1 MLVSMP
7 YAVLLVLLQGIWVE
21 SRSVQSLSDIVDSHS
36 EALMKLGRYQMYT
49 DKLWQWYQNDRQL
62 DPSLERTID
71 QGGDGQ
77 QEVERQLERM
87 QKQLDNLQA
96 EQLFDIQRQMI
107 NLQKKVTSLQDKLEE
122 RDEQIPVLEEKV
134 SSLEKRLQTKAD
146 SSLLRR
152 LEQRVSRQTRDITQ
166 LRDSLNRRQEPED
179 IRAEITES
187 TVRIQKLELQSAETL
202 REVRSLQ
209 EENRLPPDALKKFA
223 TKAEFNDLFTAM
235 GAIRDSADTSVK
247 SLRKELQG
255 EVDSLKTESAD
266 LRKERKNLKDSF
278 QTLST
283 SMAEKVAA
291 MKTDLKKE
299 KEEEWTREYGAS
311 LRALQAD
318 VDTVVNQTLPKMWKS
333 FEAVSGKMNHTLA
346 STDAAMKDVQNIY
359 KTADRLE
366 VAQHSLRRGQESN
379 RRELGDLRSEQE
391 GLRDEQ
397 GRLRHRQETVQEQH
411 QELKILLG
419 KVEDDLRIRA
429 QSSSFTSE
437 EMDMISGNLTKVKE
451 LERNLSGA
459 IMNILFPMEDKLV
472 NINKT
477 LNLHLEDQYMLD
489 VDNRLSRLESWRRKE
504 ENNGKTNSLSSAI
517 AILQRTTTNTVNR
530 LERVEDQLNKVSQ
543 RALNETTLSDLLGL
557 QSQVKELQES
567 VKRKEVIRT
576 EGEEILRNL
585 DSSNTISA
593 EDFRRMLESHGP
605 SVNPRGPNGNQGN
618 RGVPGRGGLQ
628 GPPGL
633 SGNPGT
639 AGYPGPQGSPGSP
652 GERGNAGN
660 SGRPGLRGSPGR
672 PGSAGR
678 PGISGNAGSPGPR
691 GEPGGPGAPGLPG
704 RPGDAGDA
712 GDLGY
717 GGGVGE
723 AGRAGRPGGAGS
735 QGGAG
740 APGTPGARGP
750 AGGQGERGAAGAP
763 GRPGARGPPGRAGE
777 RGLAGRP
784 GGAGAPGRPE
794 YAGSPGRPGVDWG
807 SRPRRRI
814 SCRPVSEQ
822 ATVEWCESACNHE
835 PSYCPPEHCI
845 CG

>member
-283 SMAEKVAA
+283 SMASRLQEQDDKNNRLNWVINKVKSDVTSANDRMQDLDKRHEEKVAA
-291 MKTDLKKE
+291 MKTDLKK
-299 KEEEWTREYGAS
+299 
-311 LRALQAD
+311 
-318 VDTVVNQTLPKMWKS
+318 
-333 FEAVSGKMNHTLA
+333 
-346 STDAAMKDVQNIY
+346 
-359 KTADRLE
+359 
-366 VAQHSLRRGQESN
+366 
-379 RRELGDLRSEQE
+379 
-391 GLRDEQ
+391 
-397 GRLRHRQETVQEQH
+397 
-411 QELKILLG
+411 
-419 KVEDDLRIRA
+419 
-429 QSSSFTSE
+429 
-437 EMDMISGNLTKVKE
+437 
-451 LERNLSGA
+451 
-459 IMNILFPMEDKLV
+459 
-472 NINKT
+472 
-477 LNLHLEDQYMLD
+477 LD